1 MMEKFEVDKIL
12 AHQIALIF
20 CFS

>member
-1 MMEKFEVDKIL
+1 MEKFEVDKIL